1 MAQKAKDPREAA
13 RPATNDWHIPIL
25 IGIPPKGA
33 PPVLTIGH
41 LLKRWLFFGCSPQVL
56 PHMGTYHRPDIC
68 ALVGG
73 SPNPSPQKG
82 EKKTCQKTSGICLQT
97 HIFDYHPFASV
108 GTTIYHLESTSG

>member
-33 PPVLTIGH
+33 PPVLTIGN
-41 LLKRWLFFGCSPQVL
+41 LLKRWLFLVA
-56 PHMGTYHRPDIC
+56 PHRFYPIWVFTTTDIC

-82 EKKTCQKTSGICLQT
+82 EKKHAKK
-97 HIFDYHPFASV
+97 
-108 GTTIYHLESTSG
+108 HLGYV